1 MRQQWISTSL
11 PFASERS
18 AERRCP
24 PAAPLLQQGLGLER
38 RFWAVPPLAL
48 PAHFG
53 PAAKEGERA
62 QRKQS
67 RKRDHKVTERV
78 RSCSRKRYEIHME
91 FARGEASE
99 GAPGAKVERGKKV
112 NKNHRVWLAGQRAG
126 AVTGTVDYM
135 SCHLAVGF
143 WAAGGISLGRIIEVN
158 THMPSL
164 LVWQIYVQLGFRCS
178 ESAFGA
184 NGFKASPS
192 NWPVKPFVSSW
203 RYSRV
208 VQAPQFPYISSHPA
222 SL

>member
-1 MRQQWISTSL
+1 MRPQWLSTSL

-67 RKRDHKVTERV
+67 RKRDRKVTERV
-78 RSCSRKRYEIHME
+78 LAQKIWNPHGVCERRSVGG
-91 FARGEASE
+91 FARCQKGEE
-99 GAPGAKVERGKKV
+99 KKV

-126 AVTGTVDYM
+126 AVTWTVDYM

-143 WAAGGISLGRIIEVN
+143 WAAGGTSLGRRNEVN
-158 THMPSL
+158 TYVLSL
-164 LVWQIYVQLGFRCS
+164 LVWQIYVELSFRYS

-184 NGFKASPS
+184 NVFKASPS
-192 NWPVKPFVSSW
+192 NWPGKPFVSSW

-208 VQAPQFPYISSHPA
+208 VHVPQFPYISSHPA
-222 SL
+222 CLE